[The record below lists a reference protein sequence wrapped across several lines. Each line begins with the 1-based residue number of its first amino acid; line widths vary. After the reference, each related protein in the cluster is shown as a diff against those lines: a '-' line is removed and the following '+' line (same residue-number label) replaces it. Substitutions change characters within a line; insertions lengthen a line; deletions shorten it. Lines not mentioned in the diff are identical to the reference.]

1 MKTDHPIYLFLSAGA
16 EAFRVLTGGR
26 RLVGPYR
33 FCSLTLKGLER
44 RLDAVFEPDGHAGPV
59 YVIEF
64 QGQAVATAWYNL
76 LTKIGLYGEEHP
88 ERDVIGI
95 GVFLHERDAPAFPR
109 WANGTNTPLTCVSLK
124 RILPD
129 WLAREPDNPYVAVFA
144 PLIIADDDTLRAQA
158 PTWWRTVQ
166 EAAVSTEIRDRL
178 AQVLE
183 FWFFERFRG
192 LTAKEI
198 WAMLNL
204 ITPIEETRAYQSI
217 FAEGM
222 AKGED
227 KGKAEG
233 KAEGKASTLKRLLAR
248 RFGSVP
254 AWVESRIEAASIEQ
268 LDAWLDDIFD
278 AASPEALLGP
288 AGQPAGGS

>member
-1 MKTDHPIYLFLSAGA
+1 VKTDHPIYLFLSAGA

-26 RLVGPYR
+26 RLIGPYR

-44 RLDAVFEPDGHAGPV
+44 RLDAIFEPDGHAGPV

-64 QGQAVATAWYNL
+64 QGQPVATAWYNL

-88 ERDVIGI
+88 DRDVIGI
-95 GVFLHERDAPAFPR
+95 GVFLHARDVPAFPS
-109 WANGTNTPLTCVSLK
+109 WANGAAAPLACVSLK
-124 RILPD
+124 HILPD

-158 PTWWRTVQ
+158 PAVWRTVQ
-166 EAAVSTEIRDRL
+166 EAPVAAEVRDRL
-178 AQVLE
+178 SHVLE

-217 FAEGM
+217 FEE
-222 AKGED
+222 GED
-227 KGKAEG
+227 KGKA
-233 KAEGKASTLKRLLAR
+233 AGKASTLKRQLTR

-254 AWVESRIEAASIEQ
+254 AWAETRIDAASIAQ
-268 LDAWLDDIFD
+268 LDTWLDDILD
-278 AASPEALLGP
+278 TASPEALLGP
-288 AGQPAGGS
+288 AGKPS